1 MVFRYRIFA
10 YLTSGR
16 VFALRGAIVLNAQAI
31 EAASSEQP
39 AASSQAG
46 RTANEIDPAVVLETV
61 QRVLDEN
68 KAEDITSF
76 DLRERTSVSDHMV
89 ICSGR
94 SSTHVGALAEFLR
107 QDLKKLGADI
117 VSVTGTGQ
125 GDWICVD
132 ANAVVVHIFRPEVRA
147 YYQLEKMWDPKFSA
161 KADAVKADAA

>member
-39 AASSQAG
+39 AAQSQSG
-46 RTANEIDPAVVLETV
+46 RSANEIDPAIVLETV
-61 QRVLDEN
+61 QNVLDEN

-76 DLRERTSVSDHMV
+76 DLRERSSVSDHMV

-132 ANAVVVHIFRPEVRA
+132 ANSVVVHIFRPEVRA
-147 YYQLEKMWDPKFSA
+147 YYQLEKMWDPKF
-161 KADAVKADAA
+161 AVKADAA